1 MLANQKD
8 TTVTVLNNNLVY
20 DQIQRFL
27 IKKEQKSIG
36 TRKAYETDIK
46 IFFNAVRGKEIK
58 FLTREDVNLTIDDFE
73 DFINYHQQNEI
84 YSNKTINGKVSAV
97 KSLLKYLKVKKL
109 IDDDLSY
116 FSEVTTLPEKRN
128 SYGILTLDE
137 VLKWAE
143 LAMTEKHKPK
153 EKRLL
158 ILLALD
164 TCIRKEA
171 ILNLKWSDF
180 EVKENQVL
188 VKGID
193 KGNKEFRHDI
203 SEKFYNELLEI
214 KSDSELVF
222 NGISNSMIHD
232 MIKRFK
238 QQTNIDTD
246 RNIVFHSIR
255 KAGGTFRYKASGGDI
270 VSVQRALGHSDSK
283 VTSLYLG
290 ETTSNSLGAISSIS
304 DIDTELYKKVEHE
317 VLIKVIENLSETERY
332 LLNKKIEDM
341 L

>member
-1 MLANQKD
+1 MLAERNNQ
-8 TTVTVLNNNLVY
+8 VIILNSDLVY
-20 DQIQRFL
+20 DQIERFL
-27 IKKEQKSIG
+27 IKKEQKSVG
-36 TRKAYETDIK
+36 TRKSYETDIR
-46 IFFNAVRGKEIK
+46 IFFQFIK
-58 FLTREDVNLTIDDFE
+58 NKDVKYLTRDDVNLTIDDFE
-73 DFINYHQQNEI
+73 DFINYHQKNEI

-116 FSEVTTLPEKRN
+116 FSEITTLPEKRN

-143 LAMTEKHKPK
+143 LALTEKHKPK

-171 ILNLKWSDF
+171 ILKLKWSDF
-180 EVKENQVL
+180 EVKENHVI

-203 SEKFYNELLEI
+203 SEKFYNELLDI
-214 KSDSELVF
+214 KSDSDLVF

-238 QQTNIDTD
+238 QQTNIESN

-304 DIDTELYKKVEHE
+304 DIDSELYKKVEHE
-317 VLIKVIENLSETERY
+317 ILIKVIESLSETERY
-332 LLNKKIEDM
+332 LLNKKIEKM
-341 L
+341 V